1 MAKINGIKIHVEKES
16 LQNDVE
22 LPSHPVEKGIN
33 LTDHV
38 ERNPVVLSISGKLIR
53 PNHTMLETLLGRLST
68 IETTGT
74 LVVYE
79 GRRIYHNLMI
89 ASFSYDADSKI
100 MNGFNFSMTLREVR
114 FAQPSYV
121 SLPKKTKA
129 AVAGVSSVGRKQTVN
144 KKQSPIP
151 IYHVVKKGDTYSGI
165 AQKYGTKWQDVQK
178 NNKYP
183 ATQIPIGAKIKVG

>member
-38 ERNPVVLSISGKLIR
+38 ERKPVVLSISGKLIR
-53 PNHTMLETLLGRLST
+53 PDHTTLETLLGRLST
-68 IETTGT
+68 IETKGT
-74 LVVYE
+74 LIVYE

-89 ASFSYDADSKI
+89 SSFSYNADANI
-100 MNGFNFSMTLREVR
+100 GNGYEFSMTLKEVR

-144 KKQSPIP
+144 KKQSPI
-151 IYHVVKKGDTYSGI
+151 YHVVIKGDTYSGI
-165 AQKYGTKWQDVQK
+165 AQKYGAKWQEVQK
-178 NNKYP
+178 NNKYL
-183 ATQIPIGAKIKVG
+183 ANQIPVGTKIKVG

>member
-1 MAKINGIKIHVEKES
+1 MAKINGIKIDVLKEE

-38 ERNPVVLSISGKLIR
+38 ERKPIVLSISGKLIR
-53 PNHTMLETLLGRLST
+53 PDNTSLETLLGRLST
-68 IETTGT
+68 IETKGT
-74 LVVYE
+74 LVAYE

-89 ASFSYDADSKI
+89 ASFSHDADSKI
-100 MNGFNFSMTLREVR
+100 MNGFNFNMKLIEVR

-121 SLPKKTKA
+121 SLSKKTKA
-129 AVAGVSSVGRKQTVN
+129 AVAGVSSVGRKQTSN
-144 KKQSPIP
+144 KKQLPIS
-151 IYHVVKKGDTYSGI
+151 HVVKKGDTYYAL
-165 AQKYGTKWQDVQK
+165 AQKYGVKWQDVQK

-183 ATQIPIGAKIKVG
+183 ATQIPIGSKIKVG

>member
-16 LQNDVE
+16 LQNEVE

-38 ERNPVVLSISGKLIR
+38 ERKPVVLSISGKLIR
-53 PNHTMLETLLGRLST
+53 PDHTTLETLLGRLTT
-68 IETTGT
+68 IETKGT

-89 ASFSYDADSKI
+89 KSFNPSADADI
-100 MNGFNFSMTLREVR
+100 GNGYEFSMTLVEVR
-114 FAQPSYV
+114 FAAPSYV
-121 SLPKKTKA
+121 SLPKKIKA
-129 AVAGVSSVGRKQTVN
+129 AVARVSSVGRKQTAN
-144 KKQSPIP
+144 KKQSP
-151 IYHVVKKGDTYSGI
+151 IYHVVKKGDTYLGI
-165 AQKYGTKWQDVQK
+165 AQKYGAKWQDVQK

>member
-1 MAKINGIKIHVEKES
+1 MSKK
-16 LQNDVE
+16 
-22 LPSHPVEKGIN
+22 
-33 LTDHV
+33 
-38 ERNPVVLSISGKLIR
+38 PVVLKISGKLIR
-53 PNHTMLETLLGRLST
+53 PDKTSLETLLGRLST
-68 IETTGT
+68 IETKGT

-89 ASFSYDADSKI
+89 ASFSHDADSKI
-100 MNGFNFSMTLREVR
+100 MNGFNFSMTLKEVR
-114 FAQPSYV
+114 FAQPSYI

-144 KKQSPIP
+144 KKQSPI
-151 IYHVVKKGDTYSGI
+151 YHVAKKGDTYYGI
-165 AQKYGTKWQDVQK
+165 AQEYGEKWQKVQR

>member
-1 MAKINGIKIHVEKES
+1 MAKINGIKIDVFKES

-33 LTDHV
+33 FTDHV
-38 ERNPVVLSISGKLIR
+38 ERKPVVLSISGKLIR
-53 PNHTMLETLLGRLST
+53 PDNTSLETLLGRLST
-68 IETTGT
+68 IETKGT

-89 ASFSYDADSKI
+89 AAFSYDADSKI
-100 MNGFNFSMTLREVR
+100 MNGFNFSMTLKEVR

-121 SLPKKTKA
+121 SLPAKTKT
-129 AVAGVSSVGRKQTVN
+129 AVAGISSVGRKQTAN
-144 KKQSPIP
+144 KKQSPI
-151 IYHVVKKGDTYSGI
+151 YHVAKKGDSYYELGK
-165 AQKYGTKWQDVQK
+165 KYGVNWQDVQK

>member
-38 ERNPVVLSISGKLIR
+38 ERKPVVLSISGKLIR
-53 PNHTMLETLLGRLST
+53 PDHTTLETLLGRVTSSKSLKKV
-68 IETTGT
+68 
-74 LVVYE
+74 LVYE

-89 ASFSYDADSKI
+89 KSFNPSADADI
-100 MNGFNFSMTLREVR
+100 GNGYEFSMTLVEVR
-114 FAQPSYV
+114 FAAPSYV

-129 AVAGVSSVGRKQTVN
+129 AVASVSSVGRKQTAN
-144 KKQSPIP
+144 KKQSP

-165 AQKYGTKWQDVQK
+165 AQKYGAKWQDVQK

>member
-1 MAKINGIKIHVEKES
+1 MAKINGIQIHVEKES

-38 ERNPVVLSISGKLIR
+38 ERKPIVLSISGKLIR
-53 PNHTMLETLLGRLST
+53 PDNTSVETLLGRLST
-68 IETTGT
+68 IETKGT
-74 LVVYE
+74 QVVYE

-89 ASFSYDADSKI
+89 ASFSHDADSKI
-100 MNGFNFSMTLREVR
+100 MNGFNFSMTLKEVR

-129 AVAGVSSVGRKQTVN
+129 AVAGVSSVGRKQTEN
-144 KKQSPIP
+144 KKQSPI
-151 IYHVVKKGDTYSGI
+151 YHLTKKGDTYSGI
-165 AQKYGTKWQDVQK
+165 AQKYGAKWQDVQK

-183 ATQIPIGAKIKVG
+183 AKQIPIGVKIKVG

>member
-1 MAKINGIKIHVEKES
+1 MAKINGIKIDVLKEE
-16 LQNDVE
+16 LKNDVE

-53 PNHTMLETLLGRLST
+53 PNHTTLETLLGRLST

-121 SLPKKTKA
+121 SLPKRTKA
-129 AVAGVSSVGRKQTVN
+129 AVAGVSSVGRKQTAN
-144 KKQSPIP
+144 KKQYPF
-151 IYHVVKKGDTYSGI
+151 YHVVKKGDTYSGI
-165 AQKYGTKWQDVQK
+165 AQKYGAKWQEVQK

-183 ATQIPIGAKIKVG
+183 ANQIPIGAKIKVG